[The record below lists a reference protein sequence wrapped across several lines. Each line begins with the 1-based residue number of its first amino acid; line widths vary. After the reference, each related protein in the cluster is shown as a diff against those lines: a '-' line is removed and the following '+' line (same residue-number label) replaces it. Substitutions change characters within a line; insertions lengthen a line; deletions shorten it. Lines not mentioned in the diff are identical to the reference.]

1 MPSEVKEIPGRD
13 SNATVELLFMAEEIP
28 PLGLLSY
35 HVERSEGGVAPVLE
49 RLNVSWSSN
58 NTNVTAP
65 LETSHEEPDD
75 IEVDNGVSCDNICRY
90 SMRFSCCGLGTTQGH
105 RSIYSIF

>member
-1 MPSEVKEIPGRD
+1 MPPEVKEIPGRD
-13 SNATVELLFMAEEIP
+13 SNATIELLFMAEEIP

-75 IEVDNGVSCDNICRY
+75 IEVDNGVSCDNVFILCAVVV
-90 SMRFSCCGLGTTQGH
+90 LQL
-105 RSIYSIF
+105 